1 MNVEIK
7 GKKGKPS
14 TFVTEDEEYKKVNY
28 DKFTSLP
35 TGQCTNQCCRFGSVG
50 SVDLGLPDPSLLYGS
65 GSFPHQAKKVRK
77 NLDVSCFVNFL

>member
-14 TFVTEDEEYKKVNY
+14 IFVTEDEEYKKVNY

-35 TGQCTNQCCRFGSVG
+35 TGQCTNQYSI
-50 SVDLGLPDPSLLYGS
+50 VD
-65 GSFPHQAKKVRK
+65 R
-77 NLDVSCFVNFL
+77 

>member
-1 MNVEIK
+1 MEIK

-35 TGQCTNQCCRFGSVG
+35 TGQCTYQSCGSGSVG
-50 SVDLGLPDPSLLYGS
+50 SISFKASRIRHYSICTDPDPSTLISPVICILFVFL
-65 GSFPHQAKKVRK
+65 SFKK
-77 NLDVSCFVNFL
+77 

>member
-1 MNVEIK
+1 VNVEIK

-35 TGQCTNQCCRFGSVG
+35 TGQCSNQCCRFGSVG
-50 SVDLGLPDPSLLYGS
+50 SVALGLPDPSYLCGF
-65 GSFPHQAKKVRK
+65 GSFQHQAKKFK
-77 NLDVSCFVNFL
+77 KTLDFS